1 MSSASSSYSFVH
13 CDKSVAYLNHDLST
27 TLHSTHC
34 PKISTHSNVT
44 RFGYFWRSRRRFFYK
59 SSQKNWQL
67 LKSHFLSKTNWNIW
81 LLFIATSG
89 HTGTGPPK
97 YYNFTAISPD
107 YVDEVKFDLNDL
119 VRRRDDVQAAGLDV
133 VQALGVVDVVAG
145 IVHRLNAFCWSKL
158 KTIVLENF
166 CRRRP
171 FGNSDNLK
179 CTVQLT
185 DPVPCVLYL
194 CISFYNYINKRPTY
208 PHSLDLYDLDLYR
221 L

>member
-1 MSSASSSYSFVH
+1 M
-13 CDKSVAYLNHDLST
+13 KYLAT
-27 TLHSTHC
+27 
-34 PKISTHSNVT
+34 
-44 RFGYFWRSRRRFFYK
+44 FYC
-59 SSQKNWQL
+59 
-67 LKSHFLSKTNWNIW
+67 NIW
-81 LLFIATSG
+81 PHWDRPTKVLQFYRDQSRLAG
-89 HTGTGPPK
+89 
-97 YYNFTAISPD
+97 D
-107 YVDEVKFDLNDL
+107 VDEVKLDLNDL